1 MKTIDLEN
9 HFITDVW
16 VEALRNN
23 KGYPT
28 LDEKKGL
35 GFAAD
40 AWMPM
45 AVEPKLRD
53 LGEGRIKLMDAAGV
67 DYAVLSVTSPGA
79 EQFEVEVGKEVARES
94 NDILAEVMKKYP
106 DRFGGFASLAPKDP
120 EWSAQELER
129 CVKELGFSGWNTHSN
144 YGDSCIDEQRYWPL
158 LAKAQELDVPIYLH
172 PAVPMIPELRSFGM
186 VLGGP
191 TFGFGVEVM
200 YAFMRMIVRGVFDEF
215 PNLKIIMGHYGEA
228 MPFLVDRVDR
238 AYMQRALHPQS
249 RDRPGEQ
256 GVGQPLCQEEPL
268 GHHQRQLPAG
278 SLRLYPGW
286 AGDGQDPP
294 GHRLPLR
301 GHERLHGI
309 PQEPAPDGGRE
320 DQALRG
326 QRPGSRVLGTFG
338 GAGPRGAGPPPRSRP
353 TR

>member
-9 HFITDVW
+9 HFITDIW

-35 GFAAD
+35 GFAPD

-53 LGEGRIKLMDAAGV
+53 LGEGRIRLMDAAGV

-79 EQFEVEVGKEVARES
+79 EQFEVEVGKKVARES
-94 NDILAEVMKKYP
+94 NDILAEVTKKYP

-144 YGDSCIDEQRYWPL
+144 YGDSCIDEQKYWPL

-215 PNLKIIMGHYGEA
+215 PDLKIIMGHYGEA

-238 AYMQRALHPQS
+238 AYMQKHSIPNPEIGPGSKEWASHYVKKNLWVTTSGNYLPAAFVCTRDGLGMDRILVGTDFPYEDMSDCMDFLRSLPLADDEKSALYEANARAL
-249 RDRPGEQ
+249 G
-256 GVGQPLCQEEPL
+256 
-268 GHHQRQLPAG
+268 
-278 SLRLYPGW
+278 
-286 AGDGQDPP
+286 
-294 GHRLPLR
+294 
-301 GHERLHGI
+301 
-309 PQEPAPDGGRE
+309 
-320 DQALRG
+320 
-326 QRPGSRVLGTFG
+326 F
-338 GAGPRGAGPPPRSRP
+338 
-353 TR
+353 

>member
-1 MKTIDLEN
+1 VKTIDLEN
-9 HFITDVW
+9 HFITDIW

-35 GFAAD
+35 GFAPD

-79 EQFEVEVGKEVARES
+79 EQFDVEVGKKVALES
-94 NDILAEVMKKYP
+94 NDILAEVTKKYP

-144 YGDSCIDEQRYWPL
+144 YGDSCIDEQKYWPL

-215 PNLKIIMGHYGEA
+215 PDLKIIMGHYGEA

-238 AYMQRALHPQS
+238 AYMQKHSIPNPEIGPGSKEWASHYVKKNLWVTTSGNYLPAAFVCTRDGLGMDRILVGTDFPYEDMSDCMDFLRSLPLADDEKSALYEANARAL
-249 RDRPGEQ
+249 G
-256 GVGQPLCQEEPL
+256 
-268 GHHQRQLPAG
+268 
-278 SLRLYPGW
+278 
-286 AGDGQDPP
+286 
-294 GHRLPLR
+294 
-301 GHERLHGI
+301 
-309 PQEPAPDGGRE
+309 
-320 DQALRG
+320 
-326 QRPGSRVLGTFG
+326 F
-338 GAGPRGAGPPPRSRP
+338 
-353 TR
+353 

>member
-1 MKTIDLEN
+1 VKSIDLES

-53 LGEGRIKLMDAAGV
+53 LGEGRIKLMDDAGV

-79 EQFEVEVGKEVARES
+79 EQFEIEVGKKVARES

-129 CVKELGFSGWNTHSN
+129 CVKELGFCGWNTHSN
-144 YGDSCIDEQRYWPL
+144 YGDSFIDEERYWPL

-200 YAFMRMIVRGVFDEF
+200 YAFMRMIVRGVFDEL

-238 AYMQRALHPQS
+238 AYMQKHSVPNPEIGAGSKEWASHYVKKNLWVTTSGNYLPAAFVCTRDGLGMDRILLGTDFPYEDMSDCMGFLKSLPLTEEEKTALYEGNARAL
-249 RDRPGEQ
+249 G
-256 GVGQPLCQEEPL
+256 
-268 GHHQRQLPAG
+268 
-278 SLRLYPGW
+278 
-286 AGDGQDPP
+286 
-294 GHRLPLR
+294 
-301 GHERLHGI
+301 
-309 PQEPAPDGGRE
+309 
-320 DQALRG
+320 
-326 QRPGSRVLGTFG
+326 F
-338 GAGPRGAGPPPRSRP
+338 
-353 TR
+353 